1 MKKTNSIAW
10 RLSILI
16 IGLFLGLFIV
26 YIAVTSSILHDKSV
40 EDAEKATIIEAEHS
54 AAVMRQ
60 RFTKANETLMSTGRI
75 LESIQAEGELS
86 GEYVLEILKQNLK
99 ENKDLESVGA
109 IFERDTLKFG
119 KDIPPNLVDGQKRF
133 IPYLVKDG
141 SGAKIQ
147 PLEDY
152 DDERA
157 ADWYRIPKK
166 ERKAVLTEPYEYEL
180 DGKKVLMTTVSVPLK
195 DASGAFMGVLT
206 ADLSINF
213 LDSLVQSIIP
223 DGGYSSI
230 ITENGMV
237 TVNSINEK
245 LNGTYMQ
252 DAINWDPIKKELKSG
267 MPGSTYVD
275 SKQLGEKAFNAFAP
289 MILENIDET
298 WTVQL
303 VLPESK
309 ILKTYN
315 DILWISIVSA
325 AGIILLMS
333 SATAWFIFRQL
344 KPLNDLR
351 ASIEKAAEGDLTKP
365 VAESMIRTDEIGAV
379 AAAYNDMLEKTKAA
393 LGTVRQSSERLAG
406 SSADVREAFEEIVSA
421 SQEVSLAMTEIATG
435 SSKQSEDTEQTN
447 CLMMDLSDQIDTIR
461 TVSDEI
467 NQLSGETKA
476 ITDSGKEEMK
486 TLREHSAAANA
497 MNEKVQKQMGALES
511 STVSISQVI
520 ASIQGITEQT
530 NLLALNASIEAA
542 RAGEHGKGFA
552 VVADEVRKLAE
563 QSRRETETIKQTV
576 EHIISD
582 TKETVAAIT
591 DHAAMMDRQNE
602 SVQSTELAFY
612 KQAELSSSLEAGILQ
627 LSAEL
632 AAMQEHK
639 TEAMSAIQSISA
651 VSEETA
657 ASAEEVSAS
666 AANQQ
671 DELQRVADSVQ
682 HMNKVSQQLEEV
694 VDRFKL
700 S

>member
-1 MKKTNSIAW
+1 MRTKSIAW

-16 IGLFLGLFIV
+16 IGLFLGLFVV

-40 EDAEKATIIEAEHS
+40 KDAENATIVEAEHS
-54 AAVMRQ
+54 AAAMGK
-60 RFTKANETLMSTGRI
+60 RFAKVNETLMATGRM
-75 LESIQAEGELS
+75 LETIQEEGKLS
-86 GEYVLEILKQNLK
+86 GEDVLKILKENLK

-109 IFERDTLKFG
+109 VFERDTLKLD
-119 KDIPPNLVDGQKRF
+119 KDLPSGLVDGQKRF
-133 IPYLVKDG
+133 IPYLIKDG

-147 PLEDY
+147 PLEGY

-166 ERKAVLTEPYEYEL
+166 DRKAVLTEPYEYEVN
-180 DGKKVLMTTVSVPLK
+180 GKKVLMTTLSVPLK
-195 DASGAFMGVLT
+195 DASGSFMGVLT

-213 LDSLVQSIIP
+213 LGDLVRSIIP

-230 ITENGMV
+230 ITEKGMV

-252 DAINWDPIKKELKSG
+252 DAIKWDPIKEKLNSG
-267 MPGSTYVD
+267 MPGSTYVE
-275 SKQLGEKAFNAFAP
+275 SKQLGETAFNAFAP
-289 MILENIDET
+289 MILENIDEA

-309 ILKTYN
+309 ILETYN
-315 DILWISIVSA
+315 DILWISIASA

-333 SATAWFIFRQL
+333 LATAWFIFRQL
-344 KPLNDLR
+344 KPLNHLR

-365 VAESMIRTDEIGAV
+365 VAESMIKTDEIGAV
-379 AAAYNDMLEKTKAA
+379 AAAYNDMLEKTKEA
-393 LGTVRQSSERLAG
+393 LHTVRNSSERLAG
-406 SSADVREAFEEIVSA
+406 SSADVREAFGEVVSA

-435 SSKQSEDTEQTN
+435 SAKQSEDTEQTN
-447 CLMMDLSDQIDTIR
+447 RLMMDLSDQIDTLGEL
-461 TVSDEI
+461 SDEI
-467 NQLSGETKA
+467 NKLSGRTKA
-476 ITDSGKEEMK
+476 ITEAGKKEME
-486 TLREHSAAANA
+486 TLRDHSAASST
-497 MNEKVQKQMGALES
+497 MNERVQKQMGALES

-563 QSRRETETIKQTV
+563 QSRQETEVIKQTV
-576 EHIISD
+576 EHIIRD

-591 DHAAMMDRQNE
+591 EHAEMMDMQNA
-602 SVQSTELAFY
+602 SVQSTELAFND
-612 KQAELSSSLEAGILQ
+612 QAELSSSLEAGILK

-651 VSEETA
+651 VSEQTA

-671 DELQRVADSVQ
+671 DELQKVSDSVQ
-682 HMNKVSQQLEEV
+682 HMNKISQQLEEL

-700 S
+700 L